1 MGIILTE
8 NAAQRARSF
17 LEKRGKGIG
26 LRLGV
31 KTTGCSGLAYVLEF
45 VDEFGSDDEV
55 FESQGIKV
63 IVDPKSLVY
72 IDGTRLDYTR
82 EGLNEGFKFENP
94 NVKDECGCGES
105 FTV

>member
-1 MGIILTE
+1 M
-8 NAAQRARSF
+8 
-17 LEKRGKGIG
+17 
-26 LRLGV
+26 
-31 KTTGCSGLAYVLEF
+31 LEF
-45 VDEFGSDDEV
+45 VDEFDNDDEV

-72 IDGTRLDYTR
+72 IDGTRLDYIK